1 MCRGPV
7 GTGWHLCHLITALLI
22 MIHTYV
28 GAIVF
33 ACVLGSALITMLLRQ
48 LLPES
53 HLSAESKDV
62 VKLGIA
68 LIATMAALVL
78 SLLLHSAKS
87 SFDAR
92 NRELVQM
99 AADIVLLDRLLAHYG
114 PEAKPARESL
124 RAAVEMT
131 LAQIWPDEHF
141 HPTGFALAPAAPEAT
156 YEAVQSLFPQDEAQ
170 RSLRAQALT
179 SATGLAQSRW
189 LLSSETAES
198 PTPLP
203 LLVVL
208 VFWLCIIFAS
218 FGLYAPANLT
228 VIATLGF
235 CALSVAD
242 AIFLILDMAL
252 PFAGVIHVSSAPL
265 DRALGELGR

>member
-1 MCRGPV
+1 M
-7 GTGWHLCHLITALLI
+7 GTGWHLYHLFTALLTV
-22 MIHTYV
+22 IHTYV

-48 LLPES
+48 LLPEA
-53 HLSAESKDV
+53 HLSTESKDV

-92 NRELVQM
+92 NCELVQM

-131 LAQIWPDEHF
+131 LGQIWPTRTF
-141 HPTGFALAPAAPEAT
+141 MRQ
-156 YEAVQSLFPQDEAQ
+156 VS
-170 RSLRAQALT
+170 
-179 SATGLAQSRW
+179 
-189 LLSSETAES
+189 
-198 PTPLP
+198 PLP
-203 LLVVL
+203 QPLRKQPTKR
-208 VFWLCIIFAS
+208 FS
-218 FGLYAPANLT
+218 R
-228 VIATLGF
+228 F
-235 CALSVAD
+235 C
-242 AIFLILDMAL
+242 
-252 PFAGVIHVSSAPL
+252 HKTRRSA
-265 DRALGELGR
+265 RCGRKR

>member
-1 MCRGPV
+1 MNSLEV
-7 GTGWHLCHLITALLI
+7 GGIT
-22 MIHTYV
+22 
-28 GAIVF
+28 F
-33 ACVLGSALITMLLRQ
+33 ACVFGGALIGVVFST
-48 LLPES
+48 LLPKA
-53 HLSAESKDV
+53 HLSTDTKDV

-92 NRELVQM
+92 NRELTQM

-131 LAQIWPDEHF
+131 LAQIWPDENF
-141 HPTGFALAPAAPEAT
+141 HPTDLTPAVAAPEEI
-156 YEAVQSLFPQDEAQ
+156 YETIQSLSPQDEAQ
-170 RSLRAQALT
+170 RLLRAQALT

-189 LLSSETAES
+189 LLFARTTES
-198 PTPLP
+198 PIPLP
-203 LLVVL
+203 FLIIL

-228 VIATLGF
+228 VIVTLGF

-265 DRALGELGR
+265 DRALGQLGR